1 MSNIE
6 KIVADALLLQ
16 TEEKIELI
24 EKLLV
29 SFYPLSEGL
38 EKLWSDESEERIES
52 YENGHLPIL
61 EQEETFAKYKK

>member
-6 KIVADALLLQ
+6 KIVADALSLKS
-16 TEEKIELI
+16 EEKIELI

-29 SFYPLSEGL
+29 SFYPLSDGID
-38 EKLWSDESEERIES
+38 KLWSDESEERIDS